1 MMKYGL
7 IYPQTEYGQD
17 PQAICDYAQTA
28 EDLGF
33 DHIVA
38 YDHVLGANP
47 GRPGGLGGMYT
58 HASAFLEPFTL
69 FSYMAAVT
77 QRIEF
82 ATEVII
88 LPQRQTALVA
98 KQAATLDVLN
108 GGRTRLGVGVGWNQV
123 EFEALGEDFSNRGR
137 RIEEQVHVLRLLW
150 TEPLVTFRG
159 RWHRIADA
167 GINPLPVQRPIPVW
181 FGGHDDRALRR
192 CAAIGDGWM
201 LPKFANPEA
210 AKPLLEKLMGYR
222 EEAGRGGERFGL
234 EARIPY
240 GNGNPKI
247 LESWIRKWHSLG
259 VTHVVLNT
267 MDSGLDAPRGHLGA
281 MEEFVREARS
291 S

>member
-123 EFEALGEDFSNRGR
+123 EFEATPTPNRVR
-137 RIEEQVHVLRLLW
+137 
-150 TEPLVTFRG
+150 P
-159 RWHRIADA
+159 
-167 GINPLPVQRPIPVW
+167 PVQRPIPVW